1 MEQEGPEHSAFHA
14 FVAELRDD
22 LNPAI
27 SEAEAI
33 EMLAQHLITKPVFD
47 ALFKTSDFT
56 QKNPVSRAME
66 TVLGQLHQHN
76 LAKESESLARFYDSV
91 QRRAADVVTAHGRQE
106 LILKLYDSFFK
117 NAFPMLTQRLGIVYT
132 PVEVVD
138 FILHSVSD
146 VLTAQFGQT
155 LGSRGVHILDP
166 FTGTGTFITRLMQ
179 LPLISQQELEYKYK
193 NEIHANEIVLLA
205 YYIAAVNIETAYHE
219 RAQGKLSHEVP
230 YEPFKGIALTDT
242 FQMYEQERDM
252 IAELLPDNSERRA
265 RQKSLDIRVIV
276 GNPPYSARQKREN
289 DNAANITYP
298 QLDAKI
304 RDTYATHSTAT
315 RKADLYDSY
324 VRAIRWASDR
334 IGDAGI
340 MAFVSGSSWI
350 EGSFADGMRKCLAE
364 EFSDLYVFHLRGNIR
379 KNRLSKVDAHEG
391 ENVFGSS
398 SMAGISV
405 AVFVKN
411 PNSAE
416 KGRIHFH
423 DIGSDLKKDEKLS
436 IIHNF
441 GSVHG
446 ITKSKGWNSITPDKN
461 NDWVDQVNP
470 GFDRFLPMGAKK
482 TRGVK
487 IFENYSLG
495 VATSRDSWVC
505 NSNRAKVA
513 ANMSRMID
521 FYNAEV
527 DRYEA
532 AGKPADIN
540 GFVSNDDKK
549 INWTANLKD
558 DLGRSKPLEFSKDAI
573 RTALYR
579 PFQTQWI
586 YFDRRLNE
594 RVYQMP
600 RIFPSF
606 SSQNLVIQ
614 ASGVGSRAR
623 FSVLMSNTLVNLN
636 TVDVGQCFPLY
647 LYAETNAIFNAGS
660 AQVSPT
666 HRHAITNEG
675 LAHFQAAY
683 PGQDINKEDLFYYI
697 YGLLH
702 APDYHERFKNN
713 LAKQLPRIPAVKS
726 FDDFAAFR
734 DAGRALGDLHV
745 NFESVQ
751 PYMVSFKEGDHRLI
765 PEAQNNPAAFYRVT
779 HKTKWK
785 WGKQKNQ
792 EDRSTV
798 IYNDNITLQ
807 NIPLEAYDYIVNGRP
822 ALEWVMERQTVKTD
836 KKSGIVNDANDYA
849 LETIGNPRYPL
860 ELFQRVI
867 TVSLETRRIVKSLPT
882 LDID

>member
-1 MEQEGPEHSAFHA
+1 M
-14 FVAELRDD
+14 
-22 LNPAI
+22 NPAI

-166 FTGTGTFITRLMQ
+166 FTGSGTFITRL

-252 IAELLPDNSERRA
+252 IAELLPDNSKRRT
-265 RQKSLDIRVIV
+265 RQKSLDIRVII
-276 GNPPYSARQKREN
+276 GNPPYSVGQKSQN
-289 DNAANITYP
+289 DNAKNIEYAG
-298 QLDAKI
+298 LDARI
-304 RDTYATHSTAT
+304 RDTYAASSSAGL
-315 RKADLYDSY
+315 KKYLYDSY

-334 IGDAGI
+334 IDDAGVI
-340 MAFVSGSSWI
+340 AFVSGGAWV
-350 EGSFADGMRKCLAE
+350 ERSFADGMRKCLAE
-364 EFSDLYVFHLRGNIR
+364 EFSSLYVFHLRGDIR
-379 KNRLSKVDAHEG
+379 KNMLSKGAAGEG
-391 ENVFGSS
+391 ENVFGSG
-398 SMAGISV
+398 SMTGISI

-411 PNSAE
+411 PNSDE

-423 DIGSDLKKDEKLS
+423 DIGPDLKKDEKLS
-436 IIHNF
+436 IIRNF
-441 GSVHG
+441 GSIHG

-461 NDWVDQVNP
+461 NDWVDQVDP

-482 TRGVK
+482 TNDVK
-487 IFENYSLG
+487 IFENHSFG
-495 VATSRDSWVC
+495 VVTARDSWAY
-505 NSNRAKVA
+505 NASRAKVA
-513 ANMSRMID
+513 ANISRMID

-549 INWTANLKD
+549 INWTANLKN
-558 DLGRSKPLEFSKDAI
+558 DLGRGKPLEFSKDAI

-579 PFQTQWI
+579 PFQPQWL

-594 RVYQMP
+594 NVCQIP
-600 RIFPSF
+600 HVFPSF

-614 ASGVGSRAR
+614 ASGIGSQAG
-623 FSVLMSNTLVNLN
+623 FSVLMSNALVNLH
-636 TVDVGQCFPLY
+636 TVATGQCFPLY

-660 AQVSPT
+660 AQANPT
-666 HRHAITNEG
+666 RRHAITNEG

-702 APDYHERFKNN
+702 APDYRERFKNN

-785 WGKQKNQ
+785 WGKQKDQ
-792 EDRSTV
+792 KDRSIV

-822 ALEWVMERQTVKTD
+822 ALEWVMERQVVKTN